1 MITWI
6 LGSILIIWG
15 LYNRFGKDDGYIK
28 GYPLGMPRGS
38 IRALIAIL
46 VVAFPFSY
54 LIGGQEIPSSVT
66 SAIFILVAFYFQTR
80 KDKKEELLELI
91 DDTRYPDKPKEKM
104 IYPLYLPKFTVRIML
119 VVMLAL
125 ILIINTYGPNV
136 PFETTNT
143 LVDILLIISFFMLGS
158 IFKKIGN
165 MREDKRSKRLINMKL
180 SEDSSISNEG
190 VIEYLSSQEESWL
203 KKKGKNC
210 LSIITLIAIIIALIL
225 YTIDLD
231 YEILTLL
238 FYAFTLRTTLFLF
251 INIYYGFRD

>member
-6 LGSILIIWG
+6 LGTILIIWCI
-15 LYNRFGKDDGYIK
+15 YKRYVKDSYVE

-54 LIGGQEIPSSVT
+54 LIGGEEIPSAVT

-80 KDKKEELLELI
+80 KGKKEELLELI
-91 DDTRYPDKPKEKM
+91 DDVRFPDKAREKM
-104 IYPLYLPKFTVRIML
+104 IHPLYLPKFSVRIML

-136 PFETTNT
+136 TFETTNT
-143 LVDILLIISFFMLGS
+143 LIDILLIISFFILGLF
-158 IFKKIGN
+158 FKRIGSAW
-165 MREDKRSKRLINMKL
+165 EDKKSKKLINMKL
-180 SEDSSISNEG
+180 AEDSSISNEG
-190 VIEYLSSQEESWL
+190 IIEYLEAQEESWL
-203 KKKGKNC
+203 KKKGKGY

-225 YTIDLD
+225 YTINID
-231 YEILTLL
+231 YEIITLL
-238 FYAFTLRTTLFLF
+238 FYDFSLRTTLFLF

>member
-6 LGSILIIWG
+6 LGSILIIWC
-15 LYNRFGKDDGYIK
+15 LYKRFTKDGYVE

-54 LIGGQEIPSSVT
+54 LIEDQEIPSAVT
-66 SAIFILVAFYFQTR
+66 SAIFILVAFYFETR
-80 KDKKEELLELI
+80 KAKKEEILELI
-91 DDTRYPDKPKEKM
+91 DDMRYPDKPKEKM
-104 IYPLYLPKFTVRIML
+104 LYPLYLPKYSVRIML
-119 VVMLAL
+119 VSMIIL
-125 ILIINTYGPNV
+125 ILIINAYGPNV

-143 LVDILLIISFFMLGS
+143 LIDILLIISFFTLGS
-158 IFKKIGN
+158 IIKKIGN
-165 MREDKRSKRLINMKL
+165 IREDKRRKRLISMIIT
-180 SEDSSISNEG
+180 EDSSISNED
-190 VIEYLSSQEESWL
+190 IINYISSQEISWL

-225 YTIDLD
+225 YTIDID
-231 YEILTLL
+231 YELLTLL
-238 FYAFTLRTTLFLF
+238 FYAFTLRTALFLF

>member
-6 LGSILIIWG
+6 LGSILIMWC
-15 LYNRFGKDDGYIK
+15 LYKRVAKDGYVK

-46 VVAFPFSY
+46 VVGFPFSY
-54 LIGGQEIPSSVT
+54 LIGGQEIPSAVT

-80 KDKKEELLELI
+80 KAKKEELLELI
-91 DDTRYPDKPKEKM
+91 DDVRYPDKPKEEM

-125 ILIINTYGPNV
+125 ILIINAYGPNV

-158 IFKKIGN
+158 LFKKIGN
-165 MREDKRSKRLINMKL
+165 IREEKRSKKLVNSKL
-180 SEDSSISNEG
+180 SEDASISNEG
-190 VIEYLSSQEESWL
+190 IIEYLSSQEKSWL

-210 LSIITLIAIIIALIL
+210 LSVITLIAIIIALIL
-225 YTIDLD
+225 YTVNID